1 VRMALRDQ
9 REYVEKIYFC
19 LSRWPEMLSVDEKII
34 DRITEAVYSILNGKA
49 PVPLDLP
56 SGYPDNEISN
66 HAHRTWYEEAPSKGA
81 KKPFLLLECFDKNTV
96 GPSPT
101 FFGGSFAY
109 PIQMPRPPFSKFS
122 IMEVFGEMFIGER
135 PSRC

>member
-81 KKPFLLLECFDKNTV
+81 KNIAIFVSSGVKIFCFKVIATDGMLKP
-96 GPSPT
+96 
-101 FFGGSFAY
+101 
-109 PIQMPRPPFSKFS
+109 Q
-122 IMEVFGEMFIGER
+122 
-135 PSRC
+135 